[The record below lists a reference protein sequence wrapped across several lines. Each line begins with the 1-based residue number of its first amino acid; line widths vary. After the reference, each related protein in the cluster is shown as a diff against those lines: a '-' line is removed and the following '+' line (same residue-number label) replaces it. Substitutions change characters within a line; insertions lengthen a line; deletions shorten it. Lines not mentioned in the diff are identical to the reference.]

1 LVSDIDK
8 LIYGLQVTIV
18 GMGIV
23 FLILYIISLVLDIM
37 KHIFNKKQKPSS
49 EPSQIKK
56 EIIPEPTEEKQD
68 DTQLIAVITAAIA
81 HTIKKPTTRFR
92 VTKITRHQQTTPIW
106 GMASRPIKQ

>member
-1 LVSDIDK
+1 MVSDIDK